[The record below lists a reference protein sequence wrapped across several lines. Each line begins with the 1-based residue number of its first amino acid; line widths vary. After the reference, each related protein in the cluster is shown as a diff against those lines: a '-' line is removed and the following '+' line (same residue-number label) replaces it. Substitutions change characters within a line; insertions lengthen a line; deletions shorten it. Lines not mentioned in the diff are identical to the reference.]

1 MTIAAIWYEKS
12 DNCVWATADTRIS
25 ADGQHG
31 GTVVRTDTG
40 AKLFPLQMF
49 CHRLSSDPTYRRQKH
64 YFKTLGFAFA
74 GAVVPAMMTHA
85 TAGAFL
91 QNLAVQVEYSA
102 NPPRLDL
109 VAEMIRRMGEQFSKD
124 YLSSTAGEFGA
135 FEAALFGW
143 CPYSEQY
150 VCFHMQP
157 SATPSSFELK
167 TSKVNLNEGAIIR
180 LGTGAGRFDEHM
192 GQLERDGDHWERRTR
207 LPKVA
212 IERMIAENASDV
224 GGSLSIGRSEREDF
238 RLYGWVS
245 PVERGKPEAQLAF
258 NGIELNNQNI
268 WVDQYLIAI
277 DSIV

>member
-25 ADGQHG
+25 SDGQHG

-40 AKLFPLQMF
+40 AKLFPLQMI
-49 CHRLSSDPTYRRQKH
+49 CHRLTSDPNYRRQKH

-91 QNLAVQVEYSA
+91 QNLAVPVEYSA
-102 NPPRLDL
+102 NPPRLEF
-109 VAEMIRRMGEQFSKD
+109 VAEMVRRIGEQFSKD
-124 YLSSTAGEFGA
+124 YLSSTSGKFGA

-150 VCFHMQP
+150 LCFHMQP
-157 SATPSSFELK
+157 SATPKIFELV
-167 TSKVNLNEGAIIR
+167 SSSVNLNEGKIIR
-180 LGTGAGRFDEHM
+180 LGTGAAKFDEHM
-192 GQLERDGDHWERRTR
+192 SQLEMDGDHWKRRTR

-212 IERMIAENASDV
+212 IEKMIAENASDV
-224 GGSLSIGRSEREDF
+224 GGSLSIGLTDREDF

-245 PVERGKPEAQLAF
+245 PVESGKPAALLAF
-258 NGIELNNQNI
+258 NGIELNNKNA

-277 DSIV
+277 DSMV